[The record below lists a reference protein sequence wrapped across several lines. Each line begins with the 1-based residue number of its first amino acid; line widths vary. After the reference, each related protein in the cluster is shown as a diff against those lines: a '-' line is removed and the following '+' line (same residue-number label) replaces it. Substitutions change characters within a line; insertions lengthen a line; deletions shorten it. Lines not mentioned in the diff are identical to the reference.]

1 MGVVV
6 ICEDD
11 IIQNEHI
18 IDLLSTYSPL
28 DNWKLI
34 PLFTPAEFKAADK
47 LLADADI
54 LLMDIHFENED
65 GIALV
70 QTLQKVNKKTQII
83 YITGD
88 ILTCSDVYCTKH
100 RGFVPKPIVPRKLYD
115 AIDRILSDA
124 EKSQQSFSIR
134 AGAEICRYP
143 ISEIMYF
150 EKSLRK
156 IVIHSK
162 QSAIEFYG
170 KFEDFESQVEQRF
183 VRCHSS
189 FLVNMDCIEK
199 VKREDIIL
207 ENGTIIPISRRYAKE
222 AKEKFW
228 NYLHSTFDTEILRP

>member
-18 IDLLSTYSPL
+18 IDLLSAYNPL
-28 DNWKLI
+28 DNWKFVS
-34 PLFTPAEFKAADK
+34 LFTPTEFKAADK

-54 LLMDIHFENED
+54 LLMDIHLGDED

-70 QTLQKVNKKTQII
+70 QALQKVNKKIQII

-100 RGFVPKPIVPRKLYD
+100 RGFLPKPIVPRKLYD

-124 EKSQQSFSIR
+124 EKSQPSFPVRS
-134 AGAEICRYP
+134 GSEICQYP
-143 ISEIMYF
+143 LSEIMYF

-170 KFEDFESQVEQRF
+170 KFEDFQSQLDQRF
-183 VRCHSS
+183 VCCHSS
-189 FLVNMDCIEK
+189 FLVNMDYIGK
-199 VKREDIIL
+199 VKKEDIIL
-207 ENGTIIPISRRYAKE
+207 ENGAIIPISRRYAKE

-228 NYLHSTFDTEILRP
+228 NYLHSTFDAEVFKT